1 MVDLKDGFNWNG
13 AESDLSR
20 RWHHKAFGVLRY
32 HVEIFCSVKNFSQ
45 STSCRYPIFL
55 DSCKDEFGITY
66 AKETKYRKCR
76 PLDNKRYRVC
86 TETSVV
92 LPKRET
98 LKKKTKCDFPKFLEI
113 CDEAFGSGWRQYGR
127 SRCGAKKRRR
137 KCRYQTVDQ
146 SSSFFVAR
154 TWYPRV
160 SFLFRFASIENV
172 RGSKWKEIKF
182 H

>member
-1 MVDLKDGFNWNG
+1 MGSIGMALKVTCQGDGTIKLS
-13 AESDLSR
+13 ESSGTTSR
-20 RWHHKAFGVLRY
+20 FAAT
-32 HVEIFCSVKNFSQ
+32 VKNFSQ
-45 STSCRYPIFL
+45 STSCRYPTFL

-66 AKETKYRKCR
+66 AKETKYRKCG

-86 TETSVV
+86 TQTSVV

-137 KCRYQTVDQ
+137 KCLYQTVDQ
-146 SSSFFVAR
+146 SSSFFIAR
-154 TWYPRV
+154 IP
-160 SFLFRFASIENV
+160 AA
-172 RGSKWKEIKF
+172 
-182 H
+182 